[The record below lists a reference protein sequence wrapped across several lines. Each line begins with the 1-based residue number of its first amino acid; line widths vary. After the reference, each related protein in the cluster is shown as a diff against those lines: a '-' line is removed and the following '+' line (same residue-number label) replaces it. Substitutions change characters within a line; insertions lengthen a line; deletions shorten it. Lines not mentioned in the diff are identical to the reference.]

1 MHMSDKKRQ
10 KKAGHDANKKRRAQR
25 ADNFN
30 TRRQASVTPQR
41 ASAVSNLTDG
51 TEAGPDTSRRRRDAL
66 RSATVDR
73 TKGRRSRKSL
83 GASSSAHAVP
93 RDRMKTTTRA

>member
-1 MHMSDKKRQ
+1 MSNKKRQ
-10 KKAGHDANKKRRAQR
+10 KKAGHDTNKKNRARR

-30 TRRQASVTPQR
+30 TRRQRSVTQQR

-66 RSATVDR
+66 RNATVDR
-73 TKGRRSRKSL
+73 TKRRGRKSP
-83 GASSSAHAVP
+83 GAAASARAVP
-93 RDRMKTTTRA
+93 RDRMKTTTR